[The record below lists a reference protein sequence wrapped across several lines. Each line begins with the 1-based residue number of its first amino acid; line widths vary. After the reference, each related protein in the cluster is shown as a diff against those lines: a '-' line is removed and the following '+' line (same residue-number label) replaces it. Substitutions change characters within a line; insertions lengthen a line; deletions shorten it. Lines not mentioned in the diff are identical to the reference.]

1 MTDSVLVTGAS
12 KGIGRAIALR
22 LAQDGYQ
29 VIVHFNRDRAGAEQ
43 CLQQIETAG
52 GSGRVLG
59 FDVAIGQQPAL
70 RWRRILS
77 NMAPIMAW

>member
-29 VIVHFNRDRAGAEQ
+29 VIVHFNRDDSGTHNIGDNDRHDKP
-43 CLQQIETAG
+43 LQGCVSLMHCITDTYNRPMF
-52 GSGRVLG
+52 S
-59 FDVAIGQQPAL
+59 
-70 RWRRILS
+70 
-77 NMAPIMAW
+77 